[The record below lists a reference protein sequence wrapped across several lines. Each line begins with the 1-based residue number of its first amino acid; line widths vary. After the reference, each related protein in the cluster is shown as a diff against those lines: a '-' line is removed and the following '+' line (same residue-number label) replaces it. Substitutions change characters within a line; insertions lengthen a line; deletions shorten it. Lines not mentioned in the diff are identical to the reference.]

1 MTKKK
6 LFVLI
11 MLIFM
16 IAIAVV
22 AYMHDKMNDIQVT
35 IVKELENG
43 EMVEVSEAAEQAAA
57 QETAEQGEAAQDE
70 AEAEPEIVEL
80 YGEIKEITDEYVMV
94 MTDGLGEVK
103 VLLSED
109 TIIEGVEA
117 LEIGQTAKVLYTGM
131 MTRSLPPQI
140 TALLIGV
147 YAVSGEVTAVSE
159 DSVTIAGENGEVILT
174 LPEGAAA
181 PAVGDAVNAY
191 TTGVSTMSIPPQM
204 NAVQIETV
212 DAVG

>member
-6 LFVLI
+6 LFVLV

-16 IAIAVV
+16 IAFAAV
-22 AYMHDKMNDIQVT
+22 AYMVDKMSFVQET
-35 IVKELENG
+35 IVREIEN
-43 EMVEVSEAAEQAAA
+43 S
-57 QETAEQGEAAQDE
+57 ETAEVTEDAAQAADAE
-70 AEAEPEIVEL
+70 AVLLEEVEAEPEIVEL
-80 YGEIKEITDEYVMV
+80 YGQITEITDEYVMIV
-94 MTDGLGEVK
+94 TEGLGDVK
-103 VLLSED
+103 VMLSED

-147 YAVSGEVTAVSE
+147 YTVSGEVTAVS
-159 DSVTIAGENGEVILT
+159 DGSVTIAGENGEVILT

-204 NAVQIETV
+204 NAVKVETV
-212 DAVG
+212 DSVG